1 MATYT
6 TRLMTLVDGYSQTKP
21 NLSIREKIEM
31 ARPKIFDFDYPFF
44 DKGLKAEFERHFIRK
59 FYMREI
65 GFETEGLFKF
75 QLETWLQIH
84 MPYFN
89 KLLESETIEFNPLE
103 NVNVK
108 LTSNLKNNK
117 DQNDTI
123 DRIEDE
129 KMKETEKKERDT
141 VGKQTSHNETKSTSK
156 TVGEEQ
162 SETDRTAQTIQDDFN
177 RKLDSDTPQSRL
189 SITSND
195 GQGVI
200 EYASNI
206 EENNANNKENQTGNE
221 ASSGTSESTTT
232 ASGSLDTTLNT
243 SENMDETG
251 STDQTK
257 NKVGNQKLDSAI
269 QVLEDYA
276 KHEIGKTGGMTYS
289 KMLTEYRSTFLR
301 IEQDIFEEMQE
312 LFMMVY

>member
-1 MATYT
+1 
-6 TRLMTLVDGYSQTKP
+6 MTLVDGYSQTKP
-21 NLSIREKIEM
+21 NLSTREKIEM
-31 ARPKIFDFDYPFF
+31 ARPKLFDFDYPFF
-44 DKGLKAEFERHFIRK
+44 DQGLKAEFERHFIRK

-108 LTSNLKNNK
+108 LTSNLKNQK
-117 DQNDTI
+117 DQQDEI
-123 DRIEDE
+123 DRTENE
-129 KMKETEKKERDT
+129 AMKETEKKERDT
-141 VGKQTSHNETKSTSK
+141 VGKQTSHNETTSTSN
-156 TVGEEQ
+156 TTGSEQ

-221 ASSGTSESTTT
+221 TASGSSESTTT

-276 KHEIGKTGGMTYS
+276 KQETGKTGSMTYS